1 MKILIALFIG
11 ALILMSHPA
20 SAQTELMVNG
30 EFESGTIAP
39 WVAKGSPSA
48 ALNVLSAVGAHS
60 GAQCLLLANGGFFSQ
75 DVYQTVTFPT
85 NLIAATYS
93 FYFDIVST
101 DPNPFPS
108 TDATFSVY
116 ITDVNQNV
124 LANFGTANNLNPTGG
139 YVQFTTNLVTHTGS
153 PNLSYAGTTVQVHFA
168 TATDIYGTFI
178 QFYLDD
184 VSMQVA
190 TTANIPANDE
200 FTNLTVLTGFPVAL
214 FANNTFAT
222 KEPGEPS
229 HAGNA
234 GGHSLWWGWTAP
246 TNGIVTINNFGSS
259 FQTLLAVY
267 TGSALANLMPV
278 ASSDKATAT
287 AVTFKAIAGTQYD
300 IAVDGFN
307 GATGN
312 IVFNLAF
319 APDVTPPKV
328 TITSPAAGANLTN
341 ASFLLQGKANDN
353 VAVALVQYR
362 LENAAGTNAYQVAD
376 GTTNWSAT
384 VANLIPGPNTVRVR
398 AFDASSNISP
408 TVARTFNYV
417 VVEPL
422 TLSISGG
429 GTVSGVSNGQ
439 LLHVGAAYK
448 ITAKPKIGFG
458 FAGWTGDIV
467 TDSPALS
474 FVMQTNLTL
483 QANFLDIARPTLT
496 ITNPIK
502 TGEKWSNA
510 AFTVSGRSA
519 DNVAVSNVLVLL
531 NGGDWAM
538 AILTNDGS
546 NWSEQV
552 TLTPGT
558 NTIVA
563 YAVDTDGNVSKTN
576 VVNLLY
582 LLNTPLTLNING
594 DGTVKPITNNEQLA
608 INLNY
613 TMTAAPDKGF
623 AFRYWSGG
631 VTMSINPKLTFT
643 MSSNLTINA
652 NFKDVAKPVSKITSP
667 MANEKWTNS
676 TITTTGKASDN
687 VGVTGVWV
695 QINNGGWV
703 EAETINSFTNWNATN
718 LTVLAGNNLLQEFA
732 VDAAGNVSKT
742 NDVKFMG
749 DVAPTSL
756 AGYEAT
762 LKPSTGKQELLMS
775 WGDGTWAQSG
785 TDNDTNAND
794 YAAGS
799 YTYIQTGSETALL
812 TNLDIGMMSALGTTN
827 VTTMNLTFTSATTA
841 NYAWTNENDS
851 GSGTMKFSQVDNLV
865 PASLG
870 GDTLRIYKGKTLIST
885 MVLANDGTFNSTN
898 NSGSQYGTYVFTQY
912 SPTVGILQSNFN
924 DPNDAGNVQFMEL
937 IFASATAGQEFGS
950 DYDNPTYGSNPDNG
964 ALGTFKIQ

>member
-1 MKILIALFIG
+1 MKILIAQFIVS
-11 ALILMSHPA
+11 LLLMSHPA

-30 EFESGTIAP
+30 GFESGTIAP
-39 WVAKGSPSA
+39 WVVVGSPSL

-60 GAQCLLLANGGFFSQ
+60 GTQCILLANGPDFSQ

-85 NLIAATYS
+85 NLIAATFS
-93 FYFDIVST
+93 FYFDIVTT
-101 DPNPFPS
+101 DPYPL

-116 ITDVNQNV
+116 ITDADQNV
-124 LANFGTANNLNPTGG
+124 LANFGTANNFNPTGG
-139 YVQFTTNLVTHTGS
+139 YVHFTTNLVTYTGL

-168 TATDIYGTFI
+168 STTDVYGTFN

-190 TTANIPANDE
+190 TTANLPANDE
-200 FTNLTVLTGFPVAL
+200 FTNLTVLTGFPIQL

-222 KEPGEPS
+222 KEPGEPN
-229 HAGNA
+229 HAGNT

-267 TGSALANLMPV
+267 TGSALTSLTPV
-278 ASSDKATAT
+278 ASSSKGATT
-287 AVTFKAIAGTQYD
+287 AVTFKAVAGTQYD

-307 GATGN
+307 GATGS
-312 IVFNLAF
+312 IVLNLAF
-319 APDVTPPKV
+319 ARDVTPPKV
-328 TITSPAAGANLTN
+328 TVTSPATGANLTN
-341 ASFLLQGKANDN
+341 ASVLLQGNASDN
-353 VAVALVQYR
+353 VAVVQVQYR
-362 LENAAGTNAYQVAD
+362 LENVAGTNAYQVAE

-408 TVARTFNYV
+408 PIARTFNYV

-429 GTVSGVSNGQ
+429 GTVSGATNGQ

-448 ITAKPKIGFG
+448 ITAKPKIGFD
-458 FAGWTGDIV
+458 FAGWTGAFV
-467 TDSPALS
+467 TNSLALS

-510 AFTVSGRSA
+510 TFAISGSSA
-519 DNVAVSNVLVLL
+519 DNVAVSNVFASL
-531 NGGDWAM
+531 NGGNWAM
-538 AILTNDGS
+538 AILTNNGS

-552 TLTPGT
+552 TLTLGT
-558 NTIVA
+558 NTIAA
-563 YAVDTDGNVSKTN
+563 YAVDTGGNVSKTN
-576 VVNLLY
+576 SVKLLY

-623 AFRYWSGG
+623 AFQYWSGG
-631 VTMSINPKLTFT
+631 VTMSINPKITFT

-667 MANEKWTNS
+667 TANEKWTNS
-676 TITTTGKASDN
+676 TLTTTGKASDN
-687 VGVTGVWV
+687 VGVAGIWV
-695 QINNGGWV
+695 QINNGGWM
-703 EAETINSFTNWNATN
+703 EAETINSFTNWSATN
-718 LTVLAGNNLLQEFA
+718 LTVLAGNNLLQAFA
-732 VDAAGNVSKT
+732 VDAAGNVSGT
-742 NDVKFMG
+742 NEVKFVG
-749 DVAPTSL
+749 DVALTSL

-762 LKPSTGKQELLMS
+762 LKPSLGKQEFLMS

-827 VTTMNLTFTSATTA
+827 VTTMNLTFASATTA
-841 NYAWTNENDS
+841 SYAWTNENNS
-851 GSGTMKFSQVDNLV
+851 GSGTMKFSQVENLV

-870 GDTLRIYKGKTLIST
+870 GDTLRIYKGRTLIST
-885 MVLANDGTFNSTN
+885 IVLANDGTFNSTN
-898 NSGSQYGTYVFTQY
+898 NSGGHYGTYTFAQY
-912 SPTVGILQSNFN
+912 SPTVGILRSNFN
-924 DPNDAGNVQFMEL
+924 DPSDAGDEQFLEL
-937 IFASATAGQEFGS
+937 IFTSATAGQGFGS
-950 DYDNPTYGSNPDNG
+950 YYDNPIYGSNPDD
-964 ALGTFKIQ
+964 ADLGTFKIQ

>member
-11 ALILMSHPA
+11 SLLLISHPA

-30 EFESGTIAP
+30 GFESGTIAP
-39 WVAKGSPSA
+39 WVVAGSPST

-60 GAQCLLLANGGFFSQ
+60 GTQCLLLANGASFSQ
-75 DVYQTVTFPT
+75 DVYQAVAFPT
-85 NLIAATYS
+85 NLIAATFS

-101 DPNPFPS
+101 DSNPF

-124 LANFGTANNLNPTGG
+124 LVNLGMVSNLNPTGG
-139 YVQFTTNLVTHTGS
+139 YVQFPTNLVTYTGS
-153 PNLSYAGTTVQVHFA
+153 PNLSYAGKTVQVHFA
-168 TATDIYGTFI
+168 SATDIYGTFS

-184 VSMQVA
+184 VSMQIA
-190 TTANIPANDE
+190 TTANIPANDD
-200 FTNLTVLTGFPVAL
+200 FTNLTVLTGFPIQL

-222 KEPGEPS
+222 KEPGEPN

-267 TGSALANLMPV
+267 TGSALANLTPV
-278 ASSDKATAT
+278 VSSDKATAT
-287 AVTFKAIAGTQYD
+287 AVTFKAVAGTQYD

-307 GATGN
+307 GVTGN
-312 IVFNLAF
+312 IVLNVAF

-341 ASFLLQGKANDN
+341 ASFLLQGKATDN
-353 VAVALVQYR
+353 VAVAQVQYR
-362 LENAAGTNAYQVAD
+362 LENAAGTNAYQVAE
-376 GTTNWSAT
+376 GTTNWSAS
-384 VANLIPGPNTVRVR
+384 VDNLIPGPNTVRVR
-398 AFDASSNISP
+398 AFDASSNVSP

-417 VVEPL
+417 VAEPL
-422 TLSISGG
+422 ILTISGA
-429 GTVSGVSNGQ
+429 GTVSGASNGQ

-448 ITAKPKIGFG
+448 ITAKPKAGFG

-467 TDSPALS
+467 TNSLALS
-474 FVMQTNLTL
+474 FVMRTNFTL

-502 TGEKWSNA
+502 TGEKWSNT
-510 AFTVSGRSA
+510 AFTVSGSSA
-519 DNVAVSNVLVLL
+519 DNVAVSNVFVSL

-538 AILTNDGS
+538 AILADNGS
-546 NWSEQV
+546 NWSEQL

-563 YAVDTDGNVSKTN
+563 YAVDTGGNVSKTN
-576 VVNLLY
+576 GVKLLY
-582 LLNTPLTLNING
+582 LLNTPLALNING

-613 TMTAAPDKGF
+613 TMTASPDKGF
-623 AFRYWSGG
+623 AFQYWSGG
-631 VTMSINPKLTFT
+631 VTMSINPKLSFT

-652 NFKDVAKPVSKITSP
+652 NFRDVTKPVSKIISP
-667 MANEKWTNS
+667 VANEKWTNS
-676 TITTTGKASDN
+676 TITATGEASDN
-687 VGVTGVWV
+687 VGVAGVWA

-703 EAETINSFTNWNATN
+703 EAETINNFTNWSATN
-718 LTVLAGNNLLQEFA
+718 LTILAGNNLLQAFA

-742 NDVKFMG
+742 NEVKFMG

-762 LKPSTGKQELLMS
+762 LKPSVGKQEFLMS

-785 TDNDTNAND
+785 VDNDTNAND

-799 YTYIQTGSETALL
+799 YTYIQTGAETALL

-841 NYAWTNENDS
+841 IYVWTNENDS

-870 GDTLRIYKGKTLIST
+870 GDTLRIYKGNTLIST
-885 MVLANDGTFNSTN
+885 MVLANDGTFNLTN
-898 NSGSQYGTYVFTQY
+898 NSGSQYGTYAFAQY
-912 SPTVGILQSNFN
+912 SPTIGIVQSTFN
-924 DPNDAGNVQFMEL
+924 DPSNAGGEQFLEL
-937 IFASATAGQEFGS
+937 IFTSATAGQEFGS
-950 DYDNPTYGSNPDNG
+950 YYNNPTYGSNPDDG

>member
-11 ALILMSHPA
+11 ALILMLRPA

-30 EFESGTIAP
+30 GFESSTTAP
-39 WVAKGSPSA
+39 WVVAGSPSL

-60 GAQCLLLANGGFFSQ
+60 GTQCILLANGPYYSQ
-75 DVYQTVTFPT
+75 DLYQTVTFPT
-85 NLIAATYS
+85 NLIAATFS
-93 FYFDIVST
+93 FYIDIVST
-101 DPNPFPS
+101 DPIPS
-108 TDATFSVY
+108 MDGTFSVY
-116 ITDVNQNV
+116 ITDVNQNM
-124 LANFGTANNLNPTGG
+124 LANFGEISNLNPTGG
-139 YVQFTTNLVTHTGS
+139 YVPFTTNLVTYTGS
-153 PNLSYAGTTVQVHFA
+153 PNLSYAGTTVQVHFVSE
-168 TATDIYGTFI
+168 TDIYGPFI

-184 VSMQVA
+184 VSIQVA
-190 TTANIPANDE
+190 TTANIPANDD
-200 FTNLTVLTGFPVAL
+200 FTNLTVLNGFPIAL
-214 FANNTFAT
+214 FANNTLAT
-222 KEPGEPS
+222 KEPGEPN

-234 GGHSLWWGWTAP
+234 GGHSLWWGWIAP
-246 TNGIVTINNFGSS
+246 TNGIVTLNNFGSS

-267 TGSALANLMPV
+267 TGRALANLTPV
-278 ASSDKATAT
+278 ASSFKGMTT
-287 AVTFKAIAGTQYD
+287 AVTFKAVAGTEYD

-341 ASFLLQGKANDN
+341 ASFLLQGNASDN
-353 VAVALVQYR
+353 VTVAQVQCR
-362 LENAAGTNAYQVAD
+362 LENAAGTNAYQAAD

-398 AFDASSNISP
+398 AFDANSNVSP

-422 TLSISGG
+422 TLSIGVGG
-429 GTVSGVSNGQ
+429 AVSGATNGQ

-448 ITAKPKIGFG
+448 ITAKPKTGFG
-458 FAGWTGDIV
+458 FAGWTGEVV
-467 TDSPALS
+467 TNSPTLS
-474 FVMQTNLTL
+474 FVMQTNLNL
-483 QANFLDIARPTLT
+483 QANFLDITRPTLT

-510 AFTVSGRSA
+510 TFTVSGSSA
-519 DNVAVSNVLVLL
+519 DNVAVSNVLVSL

-538 AILTNDGS
+538 ASLTHNGS

-552 TLTPGT
+552 TLTLGT

-563 YAVDTDGNVSKTN
+563 YAVDTGGNVSKTN
-576 VVNLLY
+576 SVKLLY
-582 LLNTPLTLNING
+582 LLNTPLALNING

-613 TMTAAPDKGF
+613 TITAAPDKGF

-631 VTMSINPKLTFT
+631 VTMSSNPKLTFT

-652 NFKDVAKPVSKITSP
+652 NFRDATKPVSKVISP
-667 MANEKWTNS
+667 VAKENWTNS
-676 TITTTGKASDN
+676 TITATGEASDN
-687 VGVTGVWV
+687 VGVAGVWV

-703 EAETINSFTNWNATN
+703 EAETINSFTNWSATN
-718 LTVLAGNNLLQEFA
+718 LTVLAGNNLLQAFA
-732 VDAAGNVSKT
+732 MDAAGNVSET
-742 NDVKFMG
+742 NEVKFMG
-749 DVAPTSL
+749 DVAPASL

-762 LKPSTGKQELLMS
+762 LKPSVGKQELLMS
-775 WGDGTWAQSG
+775 WGDGIWAQSG

-827 VTTMNLTFTSATTA
+827 VTTMNLIFTSATTA
-841 NYAWTNENDS
+841 SYAWTNENDS
-851 GSGTMKFSQVDNLV
+851 GSGTMKFSQVANLV

-898 NSGSQYGTYVFTQY
+898 NSGGHYGTYVFAQY

-924 DPNDAGNVQFMEL
+924 DPDNAGGEQFLEL
-937 IFASATAGQEFGS
+937 IFTSATTGQGFGS
-950 DYDNPTYGSNPDNG
+950 YYDNPTYGGNPDD
-964 ALGTFKIQ
+964 ADLGTFKIQ

>member
-1 MKILIALFIG
+1 MKIPIALFIG
-11 ALILMSHPA
+11 SLLLMSHPA

-30 EFESGTIAP
+30 GFESGTIAP
-39 WVAKGSPSA
+39 WVVEGSPSA

-60 GAQCLLLANGGFFSQ
+60 GSQCILLANGADYSQ
-75 DVYQTVTFPT
+75 GVYQTVTFPT
-85 NLIAATYS
+85 NLIAATFS
-93 FYFDIVST
+93 FYFDVVST
-101 DPNPFPS
+101 DPIPS

-124 LANFGTANNLNPTGG
+124 LANFGTANNLNLTGG

-168 TATDIYGTFI
+168 SATDIYGPFI

-184 VSMQVA
+184 VSMQIA
-190 TTANIPANDE
+190 TTANIPANDD
-200 FTNLTVLTGFPVAL
+200 FTNLTGLTGFPIQL

-222 KEPGEPS
+222 KEPGEPN

-234 GGHSLWWGWTAP
+234 GGHSLWWDWTAP

-267 TGSALANLMPV
+267 TGSALANLTPV
-278 ASSDKATAT
+278 VSSEKATAT
-287 AVTFKAIAGTQYD
+287 AVTFKAVAGTQYD

-307 GATGN
+307 GAMGN
-312 IVFNLAF
+312 IVLNLAF

-341 ASFLLQGKANDN
+341 ASFLLQGKATDN
-353 VAVALVQYR
+353 VAVAQVQYR
-362 LENAAGTNAYQVAD
+362 LENAAGTNAYQVAE

-384 VANLIPGPNTVRVR
+384 VTNLIPGPNTVRVR
-398 AFDASSNISP
+398 AFDASSNVSP

-417 VVEPL
+417 VAEPL
-422 TLSISGG
+422 TLGISGG
-429 GTVSGVSNGQ
+429 GTVSGASNGQ

-448 ITAKPKIGFG
+448 ITAKPKAGFG

-467 TDSPALS
+467 TNSPALS

-510 AFTVSGRSA
+510 TFTVSGTSV
-519 DNVAVSNVLVLL
+519 DNVAVSNVWVSL
-531 NGGDWAM
+531 NGGNWAM
-538 AILTNDGS
+538 AILTHNGS
-546 NWSEQV
+546 NWTEQA

-558 NTIVA
+558 NTIAA
-563 YAVDTDGNVSKTN
+563 YAVDTSGNISKTN
-576 VVNLLY
+576 SVKLLY

-594 DGTVKPITNNEQLA
+594 DGNVKPITNNEQLA

-613 TMTAAPDKGF
+613 TMTATPDKGF
-623 AFRYWSGG
+623 AFKYWSGG
-631 VTMSINPKLTFT
+631 VTMSVNPKLTFP
-643 MSSNLTINA
+643 MSSNLIINA
-652 NFKDVAKPVSKITSP
+652 NFRDATKPVSKIISP
-667 MANEKWTNS
+667 VAKENWTNS
-676 TITTTGKASDN
+676 TITATGKASDN
-687 VGVTGVWV
+687 VGVAGVWV
-695 QINNGGWV
+695 QINNSGWV
-703 EAETINSFTNWNATN
+703 EAETINSFTNWSATN
-718 LTVLAGNNLLQEFA
+718 LTVLTGNNLLQAFA
-732 VDAAGNVSKT
+732 VDTAGNVSET
-742 NDVKFMG
+742 NEVKFVG
-749 DVAPTSL
+749 DVAPMSL

-762 LKPSTGKQELLMS
+762 LKPSVGKQELLMS
-775 WGDGTWAQSG
+775 WGDGIWAQSG

-794 YAAGS
+794 YTAGS

-827 VTTMNLTFTSATTA
+827 ITTMNLTFTSATTA
-841 NYAWTNENDS
+841 SYAWTNENDF

-870 GDTLRIYKGKTLIST
+870 GDTLRIYKGKTLVST
-885 MVLANDGTFNSTN
+885 MVLANDGTFNATN
-898 NSGSQYGTYVFTQY
+898 SNGGHYGTYVFTQY
-912 SPTVGILQSNFN
+912 SPTMGVLQSNYN
-924 DPNDAGNVQFMEL
+924 DPGNAGGEQFLEL
-937 IFASATAGQEFGS
+937 IFTSATTGQGFGS
-950 DYDNPTYGSNPDNG
+950 YYDNPTFGSNPDD
-964 ALGTFKIQ
+964 ADLGTFKIQ